1 MLLQAMLRTRA
12 RDCLLVCGC
21 GLGLLAEE
29 LLVARAGVAGVGL
42 GAAKG
47 WRRLARAGFAVR
59 IGDAGWLAIRNGRV
73 RCLRCTAQS
82 TSVGGGSPYLE
93 ISEGGV
99 PVSLELSVPQP
110 EDTAVG
116 IAGIVCGRRRAPVI
130 SKVELDHPHL
140 VLMRMHPL
148 SFPVPNQHGFLLA
161 SPALLKLLTKAL
173 RGSGPFIC
181 AGRTLLLCWV
191 SSFFALTLHLHGDAR
206 RFSNPFLRSIRPQMN
221 REGD

>member
-1 MLLQAMLRTRA
+1 MIACWFVVAVWGCLPRRCLLRGRMLLVWVWVLFGVG
-12 RDCLLVCGC
+12 DGWPGVGC
-21 GLGLLAEE
+21 FGVAWGWGMADYVQRSSGLLA
-29 LLVARAGVAGVGL
+29 AC
-42 GAAKG
+42 GAIDLC
-47 WRRLARAGFAVR
+47 R
-59 IGDAGWLAIRNGRV
+59 
-73 RCLRCTAQS
+73 
-82 TSVGGGSPYLE
+82 GSPYLE
-93 ISEGGV
+93 VSGGGV